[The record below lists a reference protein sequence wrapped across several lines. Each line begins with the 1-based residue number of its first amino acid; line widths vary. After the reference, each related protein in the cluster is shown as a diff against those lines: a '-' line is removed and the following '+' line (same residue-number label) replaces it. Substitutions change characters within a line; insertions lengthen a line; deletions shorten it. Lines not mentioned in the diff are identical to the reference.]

1 MKIRYVVFIC
11 LLALSLICVGVFFGA
26 RASVSDTRASSFGED
41 YARIAVYPEELI
53 TYDGINAFRV
63 NIDERLISD
72 SHSANGRLWYD
83 GFISFGRSS
92 VSALDSASF
101 MAEKITAGGDFF
113 TLYDLDFLTGT
124 PFYSDDNYSDRAVI
138 DERCS
143 FRLFG
148 SVDSI
153 DMPIVI
159 DSKEYYVAGVFR
171 AEDSKA
177 WSVQF
182 GEEPVVIIPDRI
194 ADGNLYSAY
203 EIVLPDPVNNYALGV
218 VSEAVGDNAVTV
230 DVTNRYSLKNLFS
243 HLPELPYR
251 SYVTRDVAFPWFE
264 NSARGEL
271 DRLSVMLALSLISVT
286 ALAVSGVYIIIR
298 RKK

>member
-11 LLALSLICVGVFFGA
+11 LLALALISVGVFFGMREA
-26 RASVSDTRASSFGED
+26 FSDTRASSFGKD
-41 YARIAVYPEELI
+41 YARIAIYPEELI
-53 TYDGINAFRV
+53 TYDGVNAFRV

-72 SHSANGRLWYD
+72 SHSAEGRLWYD
-83 GFISFGRSS
+83 GFISFGKAS
-92 VSALDSASF
+92 VSALESASF
-101 MAEKITAGGDFF
+101 MSEKITAGGDFF
-113 TLYDLDFLTGT
+113 TLYDLDFLSGT
-124 PFYSDDNYSDRAVI
+124 PFYSDDNYSDRIVI

-148 SVDSI
+148 SVDSV
-153 DMPIVI
+153 DMPVTV

-177 WSVQF
+177 WELQF
-182 GEEPVVIIPDRI
+182 GDAPVVILPDRI

-218 VSEAVGDNAVTV
+218 VSEAAGENAVTV
-230 DVTNRYSLKNLFS
+230 DVTGRYSLKNLFS
-243 HLPELPYR
+243 HISELPYR

-264 NSARGEL
+264 NNARGNL
-271 DRLSVMLALSLISVT
+271 DTLSIVLALTLISVT
-286 ALAVSGVYIIIR
+286 AFAVSGVYIIIR